1 MARKRTIL
9 DQATE
14 TDLLARISRNEPAET
29 IYTGIHGKLSLAT
42 IRRRKNELRGQA
54 PKPIQA
60 LPQTTPEHDE
70 VPENVPPQDVDYWLA
85 KLNRIADVAETQ
97 GNLGALSSI
106 AAKVATLMSLRHK
119 TAPLPKPDPND
130 DPDHKARA
138 KEGEDRFLQLIQGI
152 FAT

>member
-1 MARKRTIL
+1 MARKRTVL
-9 DQATE
+9 TSAVEAELTARTARGE
-14 TDLLARISRNEPAET
+14 TAET
-29 IYTGIHGKLSLAT
+29 IFTAIHGALSVPT
-42 IRRRKNELRGQA
+42 IRRRQRELRGQA
-54 PKPIQA
+54 PKPTQA
-60 LPQTTPEHDE
+60 LPQTTPEPDE

-106 AAKVATLMSLRHK
+106 AAKVATLMSLKHK